1 MIPTNRKHGSNDMR
15 NNMSTQCDAR
25 KEKNVRKEAT
35 SIPIHTGKANNKAD
49 WWLPLPN
56 MLSTK
61 QC

>member
-1 MIPTNRKHGSNDMR
+1 MR

-35 SIPIHTGKANNKAD
+35 SSPIHTVKANNKAE

-56 MLSTK
+56 MPSTK